1 MLILGLVVSE
11 RFCTQ
16 IMNTQTIVFLVSI
29 VGRWSDPIATRMNQS
44 SGVNQVCGF
53 LRLNW
58 NCHGITLH
66 TSDTTYASRSS
77 NMPSKPAHDH
87 SNLSLIINLFEQI
100 RSLIEEESLKD
111 VNISF
116 G

>member
-16 IMNTQTIVFLVSI
+16 IMNTETLIFLVSI

-66 TSDTTYASRSS
+66 TTYASRSS
-77 NMPSKPAHDH
+77 NMPSMPAHD
-87 SNLSLIINLFEQI
+87 SNLSLIINLIHLFGQI